1 MAVSSRPL
9 PTHAERLLAH
19 VRLPI
24 YRNAYA
30 LVLSSATTSGLG
42 VVYWTLAARL
52 YTPEAV
58 GLNAAA
64 ISAMMF
70 LAGVSQL
77 NLMSALVRF
86 IPTAGVRTQRLIVS
100 AYLLSML

>member
-1 MAVSSRPL
+1 MAVSTRPL

-42 VVYWTLAARL
+42 VVYWTLAAR
-52 YTPEAV
+52 AK
-58 GLNAAA
+58 
-64 ISAMMF
+64 
-70 LAGVSQL
+70 
-77 NLMSALVRF
+77 
-86 IPTAGVRTQRLIVS
+86 
-100 AYLLSML
+100 